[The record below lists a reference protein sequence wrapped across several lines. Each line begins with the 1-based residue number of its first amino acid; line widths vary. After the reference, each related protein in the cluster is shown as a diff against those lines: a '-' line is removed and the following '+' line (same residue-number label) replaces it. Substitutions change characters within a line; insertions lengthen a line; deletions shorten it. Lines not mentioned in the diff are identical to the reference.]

1 MEVLNENGNVFR
13 IDRLVEL
20 NDKSLCLIDYKTGKV
35 NEMEKDVA
43 QVENYKNIL
52 RRIDNKNVGA
62 YLIYIDLN
70 KIVKV

>member
-1 MEVLNENGNVFR
+1 
-13 IDRLVEL
+13 
-20 NDKSLCLIDYKTGKV
+20 
-35 NEMEKDVA
+35 MEKDVA

>member
-20 NDKSLCLIDYKTGKV
+20 NDKSLCLIDYKTGKG